1 MNIKSIALLL
11 EEQVFANIT
20 SSLKGSMAG
29 RRTLGSVKA
38 RLTTTQNNN
47 DNNDDENN
55 NVNDNDSLLHFLCE
69 RLHV

>member
-1 MNIKSIALLL
+1 MIKALLL
-11 EEQVFANIT
+11 EEQVFGNII

-55 NVNDNDSLLHFLCE
+55 NANDNDSTLYFLSE
-69 RLHV
+69 MLYG